1 MAATLN
7 AKGALS
13 CMAKMKEG
21 AIVTITGGTGSFG
34 QTMVRSLLEESLSEI
49 RIFSRDETKQE
60 LMRNSIRDDRLKFFI
75 GDVRD
80 SASVA
85 SVMRGSNYVFHAA
98 ALKQVPSCEFF
109 PMQAAATNIIGSYN
123 VLESAILHGVESVV
137 CLSTDKAVYPI
148 NAMGMSKGM
157 MEKVAQS
164 FARSDQN
171 AGTRISITRYGNVMM
186 SRGSVIPLFL
196 QQLASGEPI
205 TVTNPLMTRF
215 LMSLQESVDLV
226 KYAFTNGSS
235 GDLFV
240 RKAPASTVSTL
251 VSALGLL
258 TGKENVTINHIGIRH
273 GEKQHES
280 LVSSEEMVRALDCGD
295 YFRIPLDTRSLD
307 YQIYFNQG
315 SLEQDSS
322 EGYTSANTSQL
333 SVEEVA
339 EKIAALPQFREIRK

>member
-1 MAATLN
+1 MV
-7 AKGALS
+7 
-13 CMAKMKEG
+13 KMKKDSV
-21 AIVTITGGTGSFG
+21 VTITGGTGSFG
-34 QTMVRSLLEESLSEI
+34 QTMAKSLLAENVREI

-60 LMRNSIRDDRLKFFI
+60 LMRNSMRDERLRFFI

-80 SASVA
+80 SDSVSSA
-85 SVMRGSNYVFHAA
+85 IRGSNYVFHAA

-109 PMQAAATNIIGSYN
+109 PMQAVATNVTGSSN
-123 VLESAILHGVESVV
+123 VIEAAVRNDVESVV

-148 NAMGMSKGM
+148 NAMGMSKAM

-164 FARSDQN
+164 FARSREN
-171 AGTRISITRYGNVMM
+171 SGTRISITRYGNVMM

-196 QQLASGEPI
+196 EQIKSGNSV
-205 TVTNPLMTRF
+205 TVTNTEMTRF
-215 LMSLQESVDLV
+215 LMSLDESVDLV
-226 KYAFTNGSS
+226 KYAFAEGNS

-251 VSALGLL
+251 ISALSIVI
-258 TGKENVTINHIGIRH
+258 GKKKIEVKDIGIRH

-280 LVSSEEMVRALDCGD
+280 LVSSEEMMKAVDCGD

-315 SLEQDSS
+315 TKIGDSV
-322 EGYTSANTSQL
+322 EGYTSANTVQL
-333 SVEEVA
+333 SAEQVA
-339 EKIAALPQFREIRK
+339 EKIAGLPQFKEMYG

>member
-1 MAATLN
+1 MV
-7 AKGALS
+7 
-13 CMAKMKEG
+13 KMKKDSV
-21 AIVTITGGTGSFG
+21 VTITGGTGSFG
-34 QTMVRSLLEESLSEI
+34 QTMAKSLLTENVREI

-60 LMRNSIRDDRLKFFI
+60 LMRNSIRDERLRFFI

-80 SASVA
+80 PDSVSSAI
-85 SVMRGSNYVFHAA
+85 RGSNYVFHAA

-109 PMQAAATNIIGSYN
+109 PMQAVATNVTGSSN
-123 VLESAILHGVESVV
+123 VIEASVRNNVESVV

-148 NAMGMSKGM
+148 NAMGMSKAM

-164 FARSDQN
+164 FARSN
-171 AGTRISITRYGNVMM
+171 ENSGTRISITRYGNVMM

-196 QQLASGEPI
+196 EQIKSGNSV
-205 TVTNPLMTRF
+205 TVTNTEMTRF
-215 LMSLQESVDLV
+215 LMSLDESVDLV
-226 KYAFTNGSS
+226 KYAFAEGNS

-251 VSALGLL
+251 ISALSIL
-258 TGKENVTINHIGIRH
+258 TGNKAIEVKDIGIRH

-280 LVSSEEMVRALDCGD
+280 LVSSEEMMKAVDCGD

-315 SLEQDSS
+315 TKVSNSV
-322 EGYTSANTSQL
+322 EGYTSANTVQL
-333 SVEEVA
+333 SAEQVA
-339 EKIAALPQFREIRK
+339 EKIEGLPQFKEMYG

>member
-1 MAATLN
+1 MVKL
-7 AKGALS
+7 KKDS
-13 CMAKMKEG
+13 V
-21 AIVTITGGTGSFG
+21 VTITGGTGSFG
-34 QTMVRSLLEESLSEI
+34 QTMAKSLLSENVREI

-60 LMRNSIRDDRLKFFI
+60 LMRNSMRDERLRFFI

-80 SASVA
+80 PDSVSSAI
-85 SVMRGSNYVFHAA
+85 RGSNYVFHAA

-109 PMQAAATNIIGSYN
+109 PMQAVATNVTGSSN
-123 VLESAILHGVESVV
+123 VIEASVRNNVESVV

-148 NAMGMSKGM
+148 NAMGMSKAM

-164 FARSDQN
+164 FARSQEN
-171 AGTRISITRYGNVMM
+171 SGTRISITRYGNVMM

-196 QQLASGEPI
+196 EQIKSGSSV
-205 TVTNPLMTRF
+205 TVTNTEMTRF
-215 LMSLQESVDLV
+215 LMSLDESVDLV
-226 KYAFTNGSS
+226 KYAFAEGNS

-251 VSALGLL
+251 ISALAIL
-258 TGKENVTINHIGIRH
+258 TGKKEIEVKDIGIRH

-280 LVSSEEMVRALDCGD
+280 LVSSEEMMKAVDCGD

-315 SLEQDSS
+315 TKLSNSV
-322 EGYTSANTSQL
+322 EGYTSANTVQL
-333 SVEEVA
+333 SAEQVA
-339 EKIAALPQFREIRK
+339 EKISELPQFKEM